1 MPLVISN
8 KAKRTFYVNS
18 EETLGE
24 ILGHSNFDGEDWA
37 VGDAIIF
44 EDGTRSAI
52 QKHEQFH
59 IWSDPKPAKLD
70 EVLSLIRGCGD
81 PRVTPD
87 NEIDSWARL
96 FQKLSVPRP
105 KTSWWRAVFA
115 R

>member
-1 MPLVISN
+1 MPLVISQ
-8 KAKRTFYVNS
+8 KAKWTFYVKS

-44 EDGTRSAI
+44 EEGTRSTI

-70 EVLSLIRGCGD
+70 EVLSLIQGYDD
-81 PRVTPD
+81 PRLTPND
-87 NEIDSWARL
+87 EIDSWAKL
-96 FQKLSVPRP
+96 FQKLSVPLPR
-105 KTSWWRAVFA
+105 TSWWRTIFP
-115 R
+115 